1 VRTEV
6 SSKSQEWGY
15 QLGSVYIRKVHFRDI
30 GMITGPEVAGVGIVR
45 PNITPRGRTVVEDY
59 DSSITTYNARTG

>member
-1 VRTEV
+1 
-6 SSKSQEWGY
+6 
-15 QLGSVYIRKVHFRDI
+15 
-30 GMITGPEVAGVGIVR
+30 MITGPEVAGVGIVR